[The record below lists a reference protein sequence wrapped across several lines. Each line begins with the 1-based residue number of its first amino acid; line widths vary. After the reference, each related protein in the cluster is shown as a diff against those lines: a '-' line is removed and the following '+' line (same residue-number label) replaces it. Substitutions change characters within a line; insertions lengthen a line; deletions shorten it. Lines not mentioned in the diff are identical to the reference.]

1 MAITRSTMYDG
12 EVIGDW
18 VVQVRRTETYWEDD
32 VVISKTHERHVIH
45 PDCDWENS
53 DCNGF
58 GKLPT
63 KIKNLCAALFTDEVK
78 TEYEAEKVRLN
89 EYNYSDNPRPAL
101 SPNDTESLGFPR
113 KN

>member
-1 MAITRSTMYDG
+1 MAITVTSTWDG

-18 VVQVRRTETYWEDD
+18 SIQVRRKDVYSEDG
-32 VVISKTHERHVIH
+32 VELSQTFNRHVIH
-45 PDCDWENS
+45 PDCDWENHT
-53 DCNGF
+53 CNGM
-58 GKLPT
+58 GTLPT